1 MADANPSPPET
12 PISSQLIMLF
22 SMFTDANVIL
32 MSIDPKMTQL
42 LNNTIFLKMGT
53 YNIGGN
59 TISFP
64 GAKLSYA
71 SKYSDVEDTIYA
83 TESNGIAIDW
93 SNVGSNDELTNPIF
107 KIYHQS
113 TLATPERDI
122 YTELRDAAVKMRYQ
136 QTGNY
141 DENFEKSMILHTKV
155 AERALANAERKTRMS
170 GIAVN
175 VAMITALSVIIS
187 SMPDMEKIFEEKD
200 NHVSA
205 LSFMMGMKESA
216 FWFTNRLFLILFAT

>member
-71 SKYSDVEDTIYA
+71 SKYSDVEDIIYA

-93 SNVGSNDELTNPIF
+93 SNVGSNDALTNPIF

-136 QTGNY
+136 QTGTY
-141 DENFEKSMILHTKV
+141 DDENFEKSMILHTKV

-170 GIAVN
+170 GIDIN
-175 VAMITALSVIIS
+175 S
-187 SMPDMEKIFEEKD
+187 SMPDMEKIFKEKD
-200 NHVSA
+200 NHVNA

-216 FWFTNRLFLILFAT
+216 FWFTNRLLLILFAT